1 MLSTYSNS
9 GTIPGLATPELT
21 QDLALPNLFYPE
33 INTAGNLLMDS
44 PVWNP
49 LDINLSNLQA
59 LLEQASGGSGSISP
73 QMTKLDS
80 PRLEDLI
87 LPDFSAPSPTFS
99 TSSVVTTTAP
109 KKIAR
114 KRKEIVLE
122 SEGEEVEPVEE
133 RVTFAKDKFNG
144 TRNTKI
150 KPIG

>member
-9 GTIPGLATPELT
+9 GTIAGLATPELT
-21 QDLALPNLFYPE
+21 QDLPLPNLFYPE
-33 INTAGNLLMDS
+33 IGTGNLLMGGNS
-44 PVWNP
+44 PVWDP

-59 LLEQASGGSGSISP
+59 LLEQANGGSGSISP

-87 LPDFSAPSPTFS
+87 LPDFSAPSPAFS
-99 TSSVVTTTAP
+99 TSSAATTAT
-109 KKIAR
+109 KKVVR

-122 SEGEEVEPVEE
+122 SEEEEAGPVEE